1 MNRIRTVLMWL
12 LMFVMVSCVEEL
24 DFSRDYSP
32 KLTVNCVLKLEESTQ
47 VVDIKYNAPRNGT
60 YAEVSEAEVLLYAD
74 GLLVGPSIEPFATI

>member
-1 MNRIRTVLMWL
+1 MWL

-74 GLLVGPSIEPFATI
+74 GNVGVNWGYGGLGDGYFVIHTV